1 METSWDRHVHDVC
14 VCLYTLYYLYL
25 FVGLSYYIYITIL
38 YTSKLHC
45 VVYCVNVCCI
55 VLFDSLHCYYFGKS
69 RANDEPCFFGT
80 RFQANRWKRWS
91 SIKVESLKQ
100 LVVVD
105 IRKKRGH
112 RDSFLRVFTI
122 WWPQESRFAILLL
135 IWVGESRKC
144 LYSCGGLAAK
154 CTQKSHMHR
163 WFALLRT
170 AATMLREGEFL
181 GVHPAKSLNIPAFG
195 LWMFIICWYQQR
207 FSHTFYIIPVPMIWR
222 HASDR
227 IISGW

>member
-1 METSWDRHVHDVC
+1 MYVYVC
-14 VCLYTLYYLYL
+14 IHCTICIYLLVYLIIYIYILLFCTHLNYIALYIVLMYVVLYYLT
-25 FVGLSYYIYITIL
+25 V
-38 YTSKLHC
+38 
-45 VVYCVNVCCI
+45 CI
-55 VLFDSLHCYYFGKS
+55 VIILENLGRMMNHV
-69 RANDEPCFFGT
+69 FFGT

-91 SIKVESLKQ
+91 SINVESLKQ

-135 IWVGESRKC
+135 IWVGECRKC

-163 WFALLRT
+163 WFAHLRT
-170 AATMLREGEFL
+170 ATTMLREGEFL
-181 GVHPAKSLNIPAFG
+181 GAHPPKRLNIPAFG
-195 LWMFIICWYQQR
+195 LWMFIICWYKQR
-207 FSHTFYIIPVPMIWR
+207 FWHTFYIIPVPMIWR